1 MIVFLYGSKVVLY
14 CESACSNC
22 IVLLEPTDVVIVGVS
37 QIFAEMFSR
46 FTYLHNLLGVKQVK
60 V

>member
-1 MIVFLYGSKVVLY
+1 MLVFLYGTDVILH

-37 QIFAEMFSR
+37 QTFAEMFSR
-46 FTYLHNLLGVKQVK
+46 FTYLHNLLSVKQVK
-60 V
+60 L